1 MINEK
6 QILCLSDVFALDIST
21 CLTLA
26 HTYSE
31 LIPYIQPTLFNAEA
45 ITPHFPIEVI
55 SLHSAP
61 SSSQSSITDT

>member
-1 MINEK
+1 MK
-6 QILCLSDVFALDIST
+6 SRSLSDVFALDILT

-26 HTYSE
+26 HTFYE

-45 ITPHFPIEVI
+45 ITLRFPVEVI
-55 SLHSAP
+55 NLHSAP